1 MSGAAEKVKQFYQMP
16 VGFDTAPISSGDVAS
31 AVAHPAP
38 VSRVSRI
45 SGTAAMTTLGLP
57 WPDFEGDVIFIPTA
71 VFTWATGGAAAT
83 TLAAPFA
90 LAGSAVVGK
99 ALTFTFLR
107 STGLWYPSYIA

>member
-1 MSGAAEKVKQFYQMP
+1 MSAAAEAVAYKYNKP
-16 VGFDTAPISSGDVAS
+16 VGFDTSIISGADVAS
-31 AVAHPAP
+31 AVAMPIP
-38 VSRVSRI
+38 LQRVQRV

-57 WPDFEGDVIFIPTA
+57 WPDFEGDVVFIPTA

-90 LAGSAVVGK
+90 LAGSAVIGK

-107 STGLWYPSYIA
+107 ITGLWYPSYIA

>member
-1 MSGAAEKVKQFYQMP
+1 MSAAAEAIAFKYDSP
-16 VGFDTAPISSGDVAS
+16 VGFDTAPISSADVAS
-31 AVAHPAP
+31 AVAQPAP
-38 VSRVSRI
+38 VSRVQRV

-71 VFTWATGGAAAT
+71 IFTWATGGAAAT
-83 TLAAPFA
+83 NLAAPFG

>member
-1 MSGAAEKVKQFYQMP
+1 MSAAAEKVRWAY
-16 VGFDTAPISSGDVAS
+16 VGPGADSSPITTADVAS
-31 AVAHPAP
+31 AVAMPAP
-38 VSRVSRI
+38 LARQQRV

-57 WPDFEGDVIFIPTA
+57 WPDFEGDVVFIPTA

-99 ALTFTFLR
+99 ALTFTFHR
-107 STGLWYPSYIA
+107 ATGLWYPSYIA